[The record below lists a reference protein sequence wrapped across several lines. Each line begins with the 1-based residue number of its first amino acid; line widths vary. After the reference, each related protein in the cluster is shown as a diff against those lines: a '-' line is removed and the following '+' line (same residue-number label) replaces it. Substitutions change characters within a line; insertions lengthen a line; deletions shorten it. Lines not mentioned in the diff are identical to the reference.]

1 MSHLLNV
8 DGLKL
13 IGKTEDELQI
23 KMQTATLVIIRTQNL
38 DLTDVQKLYAR
49 MEN

>member
-1 MSHLLNV
+1 MSHLLYV

-23 KMQTATLVIIRTQNL
+23 KMQTTTLAIICTQNL
-38 DLTDVQKLYAR
+38 DLTDVQKLYGR
-49 MEN
+49 KEN